1 MQIKNISRNRLGLC
15 HRHWRLTLSLSWS
28 KCKFCH
34 CFNEIGLAYTR
45 WNSNGLRSRTWML
58 SFTMIKPSKP
68 CGYNLS
74 FLTVKFENDSFEA
87 MVIKLLPNSKNSNL
101 SVETYDDYFLKI
113 HISWAVLIIWRRFY
127 AVHTVRPDT
136 FYSHRFIKWKP
147 IDIIRSWLRSKPSIS
162 MFLHSFY
169 STPWL

>member
-1 MQIKNISRNRLGLC
+1 MQIKNISRNRLG
-15 HRHWRLTLSLSWS
+15 HTHDRHWRLTLSLSWS

-68 CGYNLS
+68 RGYNLS

-87 MVIKLLPNSKNSNL
+87 MVIKFQAEFVAEFQKLQSFSWNILRLLCENSYFVGSFNHLTTILCCTHSAPR
-101 SVETYDDYFLKI
+101 YFLFSQIQKMKTD
-113 HISWAVLIIWRRFY
+113 WY
-127 AVHTVRPDT
+127 
-136 FYSHRFIKWKP
+136 
-147 IDIIRSWLRSKPSIS
+147 RS
-162 MFLHSFY
+162 
-169 STPWL
+169 